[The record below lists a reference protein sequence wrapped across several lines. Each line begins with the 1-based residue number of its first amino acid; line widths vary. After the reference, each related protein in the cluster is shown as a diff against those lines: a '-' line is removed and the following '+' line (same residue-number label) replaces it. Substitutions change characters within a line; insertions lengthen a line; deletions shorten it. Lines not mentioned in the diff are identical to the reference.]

1 MAWDALYLFISTTK
15 LLRLS
20 IYIILFTHCKN
31 VCAVQDLQNW
41 NCLTKAT
48 KVKKISYINKTYP
61 DKKSPK
67 TLFTDFNGPKG
78 QIQII
83 FIF

>member
-1 MAWDALYLFISTTK
+1 MVWDALYLFISTTK

-20 IYIILFTHCKN
+20 IYIILFTHFKN

-41 NCLTKAT
+41 SFVTKAT
-48 KVKKISYINKTYP
+48 KVKKNIIYKQNIP
-61 DKKSPK
+61 RQKSPK

-78 QIQII
+78 QN
-83 FIF
+83 